1 MVKTIKGDG
10 WRMLIDSLIL
20 QSQSRVLSMIHI
32 EAGRDHHHLVLLKGL
47 ALPLPVID
55 MFHDR
60 PRGRLRRILTTDAL
74 DEVVIG
80 ICQTNKKVSFSSP
93 QPQEE
98 QEKKNIPIR

>member
-1 MVKTIKGDG
+1 
-10 WRMLIDSLIL
+10 
-20 QSQSRVLSMIHI
+20 MIHI

-47 ALPLPVID
+47 ALALPVID

-80 ICQTNKKVSFSSP
+80 ICQTNKSQLQLPPSCRKRKKKRTYPSDRNRCYDRPNNPP
-93 QPQEE
+93 QA
-98 QEKKNIPIR
+98 

>member
-1 MVKTIKGDG
+1 
-10 WRMLIDSLIL
+10 
-20 QSQSRVLSMIHI
+20 MIHI

-47 ALPLPVID
+47 TLPLPIID

-80 ICQTNKKVSFSSP
+80 ICQTNKVSFSFP
-93 QPQEE
+93 QLQEE
-98 QEKKNIPIR
+98 KEKKNIPIR